1 MQRCSFFAVLTL
13 LFSATGFAHDS
24 TSLGNHASQDLKC
37 SIKGKIVDALSGATV
52 VGAAVTAR
60 GPGPTLKASTDSNG
74 QYAFDHIPEGEYR
87 VSAYK
92 DGYGKGPSG
101 ESTPLRRVRLRV
113 GQQLSGVD
121 FSLTPAAVISGR
133 VLDNANRPLANVRI
147 SVLGAGFRH
156 GRPMWWTQTTI
167 RTNDR
172 GEYRIPDLAPGK
184 WFLEARL
191 PMLSVQRPKARRSIS
206 GTAKGRPL
214 VIFYPGVS
222 EIDAAEA
229 LFLTSG
235 EERDLQDIRVP
246 AVDTSCVSAD
256 LPANGPAKVHVS
268 LVAHTPG
275 WRTMVGSGLAASPG
289 VIEICGVPWGVYY
302 LQLTASGESGQAL
315 GFNQTSFEVGG
326 KDVHLGA
333 VSCDPPLT
341 VPGKMLVI
349 EDSGSEKLAK
359 DRLQVGMEAY
369 DRLFGYAGEN
379 AGAQVQ
385 PSGEF
390 ILPKLLN
397 DLYWRVAV
405 MGLPDGYYV
414 KSALMAG
421 RDPRR
426 EPMHAGSG
434 ELLVTIASDGAS
446 LRGKVVDRKEE
457 PVPDAL
463 VVLAPSSLPPAG
475 SPELITTQ
483 VADQAGEF
491 EFRSV
496 SPGDYQLIALLQF
509 TLGAGENPAF
519 VRKYFTKE
527 TAVSLQPRQSKE
539 VTVIVADR

>member
-1 MQRCSFFAVLTL
+1 MA
-13 LFSATGFAHDS
+13 
-24 TSLGNHASQDLKC
+24 
-37 SIKGKIVDALSGATV
+37 
-52 VGAAVTAR
+52 
-60 GPGPTLKASTDSNG
+60 
-74 QYAFDHIPEGEYR
+74 
-87 VSAYK
+87 
-92 DGYGKGPSG
+92 
-101 ESTPLRRVRLRV
+101 

-121 FSLTPAAVISGR
+121 FPLTPGAVISGR

-167 RTNDR
+167 RTNDN

-191 PMLSVQRPKARRSIS
+191 PMLSVQRPKDRRPAS
-206 GTAKGRPL
+206 GTAKGKPL
-214 VIFYPGVS
+214 VMFYPGVPQ
-222 EIDAAEA
+222 IAAAEA

-256 LPANGPAKVHVS
+256 LPANGPAKAHVS

-275 WRTMVGSGLAASPG
+275 WRTMVGSGLAAGPG
-289 VIEICGVPWGVYY
+289 VIEICGVPWGAYH

-326 KDVHLGA
+326 KDVHLG
-333 VSCDPPLT
+333 VLSPDPPLT
-341 VPGKMLVI
+341 VPGKILVI
-349 EDSGSEKLAK
+349 EDSGRQKLAL
-359 DRLQVGMEAY
+359 DRIQVGMEAY

-385 PSGEF
+385 PGGEF

-426 EPMHAGSG
+426 EPMPAGSG
-434 ELLVTIASDGAS
+434 ELLVTLASDGATI
-446 LRGKVVDRKEE
+446 RGRVVDSKDE

-463 VVLAPSSLPPAG
+463 VVLAPSSMPSAG
-475 SPELITTQ
+475 SPDLIATQ
-483 VADQAGEF
+483 LADQAGGF
-491 EFRSV
+491 EFRTV
-496 SPGDYQLIALLQF
+496 APGDYQLIALSRF
-509 TLGAGENPAF
+509 ALGAGENPDF
-519 VRKYFTKE
+519 IRKYFTKE
-527 TAVSLQPRQSKE
+527 TAVSVQPRQSKE
-539 VTVIVADR
+539 ATVIIADR